1 VSTELPGAS
10 PLDHAKR
17 KFGFVPNAIREMARS
32 PSAAWAYL
40 RGQEAM
46 ETGLLSEAERQA
58 VQLAA
63 SVFNE
68 CRYCGAAHL
77 AAARHAGLSS
87 DIASPI
93 AAGDLP
99 LDHRIRSLVSA
110 TWLVLDRRG
119 HLTAEDLTGLE
130 SEGVSRAHLY
140 EVVALIGLKT
150 MMNYVNHMAHTEI
163 DAVFTA
169 AETA

>member
-1 VSTELPGAS
+1 MSVNPRDGS
-10 PLDHAKR
+10 PLDHAGA
-17 KFGFVPNAIREMARS
+17 KFGFVPNAIREMSRS

-46 ETGLLSEAERQA
+46 EAGVLSVGERQA

-68 CRYCGAAHL
+68 CRYCGAVHL
-77 AAARHAGLSS
+77 AAARHAGLPLEV
-87 DIASPI
+87 AAPI
-93 AAGDLP
+93 ARGDLP
-99 LDHRIRSLVSA
+99 LDHRVRSLVSA

-119 HLTAEDLTGLE
+119 HLSADDLTGLE
-130 SEGVSRAHLY
+130 SEGVSREQLY
-140 EVVALIGLKT
+140 EIVALVGLKT
-150 MMNYVNHMAHTEI
+150 MMNYVNHIAHTEI

>member
-1 VSTELPGAS
+1 VSTEPPGAS
-10 PLDHAKR
+10 PLDHAEKQC
-17 KFGFVPNAIREMARS
+17 GFVPNAIREMARS
-32 PSAAWAYL
+32 PAAAWAYL
-40 RGQEAM
+40 RGQEEM
-46 ETGLLSEAERQA
+46 EKGELTGPERQA

-77 AAARHAGLSS
+77 AAARRAGLPQEVATT
-87 DIASPI
+87 IAT
-93 AAGDLP
+93 GDLP
-99 LDHRIRSLVSA
+99 LDHRIRGLVSA

-119 HLTAEDLTGLE
+119 HLTADDLIGLE
-130 SEGVSRAHLY
+130 SEGVNREDLY

-150 MMNYVNHMAHTEI
+150 MMNYVNHIAHTEI